1 MANTQS
7 TKETTAMNFKILCYS
22 MATSALANSTSWAGI
37 SLSLDYWQYRPSV
50 GTAVYLERGEWEL
63 TPTLNPTG
71 GYSAFFSGGGW
82 DSWQW
87 NVAVWNSND
96 DSTHN
101 TTDANRLAW
110 FRTNNYGNPNGFDPN
125 GAMLAFNAAVA
136 GDRMIGTTGAPG
148 NAPYRFTVTTSGT
161 YYFGIWDTDLTNNVG
176 SVFADLH
183 AVPAPGAVPLLACA
197 TLARRRRRRR

>member
-1 MANTQS
+1 
-7 TKETTAMNFKILCYS
+7 MNSKILNCS
-22 MATSALANSTSWAGI
+22 IAVSAFVSSACSAGI
-37 SLSLDYWQYRPSV
+37 ALSLESWQYHPSA
-50 GTAVYLERGEWEL
+50 GTAVYLDAGEWEL

-82 DSWQW
+82 NSWQW

-101 TTDANRLAW
+101 STNDNRIAW

-136 GDRMIGTTGAPG
+136 GDRMAGTTGAPG
-148 NAPYRFTVTTSGT
+148 DGPYRFTVATSGT
-161 YYFGIWDTDLTNNVG
+161 YYFGIWDSDLTNNVG

-183 AVPAPGAVPLLACA
+183 AVPTPGAAPLVACA
-197 TLARRRRRRR
+197 VLSRGRRRR

>member
-1 MANTQS
+1 MKAS
-7 TKETTAMNFKILCYS
+7 KGLGIGVVTTFVV
-22 MATSALANSTSWAGI
+22 SAGNASGGI
-37 SLSLDYWQYRPSV
+37 TLGLESWQYHPSA
-50 GTAVYLERGEWEL
+50 GTAIYLDAGEWEL

-82 DSWQW
+82 NSWQW

-101 TTDANRLAW
+101 STDANRIAW

-136 GDRMIGTTGAPG
+136 GDRMTGTTGAPG
-148 NAPYRFTVTTSGT
+148 DGPYRFTVATSGT
-161 YYFGIWDTDLTNNVG
+161 YYFGIWDSDLTNNVG

-183 AVPAPGAVPLLACA
+183 AVPAPGAAPLIACA
-197 TLARRRRRRR
+197 VLSRGRRRR